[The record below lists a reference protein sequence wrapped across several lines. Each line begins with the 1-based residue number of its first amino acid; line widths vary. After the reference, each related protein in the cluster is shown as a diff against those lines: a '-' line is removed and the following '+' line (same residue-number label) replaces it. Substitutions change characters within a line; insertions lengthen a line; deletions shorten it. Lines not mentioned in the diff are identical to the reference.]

1 MELFDVSWW
10 TALATIIL
18 IDLVLAGDNALV
30 IGMAAGRL
38 RPDLRRRAILW
49 GSAGALIVRAAMALI
64 VVWLLKIPGLLL
76 AGGLLLLPIAY
87 GWQCRPTRRIR
98 TAQVLRLRSGAR

>member
-1 MELFDVSWW
+1 MELFDASWW
-10 TALATIIL
+10 TALATIIV
-18 IDLVLAGDNALV
+18 IDLILAGDNALV
-30 IGMAAGRL
+30 IGMAAGGL

-87 GWQCRPTRRIR
+87 RLAVPSRSRMR
-98 TAQVLRLRSGAR
+98 MAAVPRLRSGAR